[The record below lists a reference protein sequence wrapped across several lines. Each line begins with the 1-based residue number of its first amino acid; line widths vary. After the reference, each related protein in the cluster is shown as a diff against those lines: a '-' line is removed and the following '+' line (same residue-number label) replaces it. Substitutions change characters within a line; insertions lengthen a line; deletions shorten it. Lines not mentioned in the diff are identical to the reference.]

1 MLSSFHVWCRG
12 QDAASEA
19 RYCRSTNV
27 GRKLFKDM
35 TDKLIGGLGTLTT
48 ILFIMGFVGLFII
61 NPQTYEELNNL
72 SISGYNLDG
81 MNAENWIK
89 SFYIIVGLLNV
100 IVAVGLFKMS
110 DNKSI
115 IVGGKILLLISGVIW
130 TTFGLI
136 NNEPTDFGT
145 HMLAMRTIAILA
157 TGLFGLIIIGAEIEK
172 ISNDKFLKYYTLTT
186 AGLILLLSILSMF
199 VFWDQT
205 WIRTNVSLTTYFIWF
220 GVFGLR
226 ILQKKPAPNRVD
238 GPTRVN

>member
-1 MLSSFHVWCRG
+1 VR
-12 QDAASEA
+12 QDAASK
-19 RYCRSTNV
+19 RHHCRNTNV

-48 ILFIMGFVGLFII
+48 ALFIIGFVGLFII
-61 NPQTYEELNNL
+61 NPQTYDELNNL

-100 IVAVGLFKMS
+100 IVAIGLFKMS

-136 NNEPTDFGT
+136 NYNLSDFGT
-145 HMLAMRTIAILA
+145 HLLAMRTIALLT
-157 TGLFGLIIIGAEIEK
+157 TGLFALIILGAEIEK
-172 ISNDKFLKYYTLTT
+172 ILNDKFLKYYALAT
-186 AGLILLLSILSMF
+186 AGTILLLSILSVF
-199 VFWDQT
+199 VYWDET
-205 WIRTNVSLTTYFIWF
+205 WIRTNISLTIYFVWF

-226 ILQKKPAPNRVD
+226 LVKKASAQQNASAIAR
-238 GPTRVN
+238 